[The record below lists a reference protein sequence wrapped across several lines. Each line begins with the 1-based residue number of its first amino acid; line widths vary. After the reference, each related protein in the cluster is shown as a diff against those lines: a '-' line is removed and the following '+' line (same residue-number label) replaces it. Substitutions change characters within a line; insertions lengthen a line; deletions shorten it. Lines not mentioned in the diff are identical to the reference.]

1 MSTCVCIQTFALSAN
16 ITCFI
21 RWSITH
27 WCSLYLYISSYD
39 MCCPCQYTTIIVVV
53 WLLLIQI
60 LPLQHHDWRPRPP
73 LSYRYSWPYVFK
85 LEKQRLS
92 TRLFK
97 WTPNGGICE
106 VLSLMKSDNLD
117 VRISSV
123 PAKGVSSMNATT
135 SPKSTSLN
143 FFESLLLAVCWRQ
156 INIIWLDS
164 SCDTYHLGKSCPQ
177 SVVFHRDSYLPA
189 VSNIYV
195 LFYQD
200 ESTEQDVTDLFHYQ
214 RNHYRRSRLSFQ
226 QLVNERNDITLQI
239 NNFTSR

>member
-1 MSTCVCIQTFALSAN
+1 MIEDQSHLFLIA
-16 ITCFI
+16 I
-21 RWSITH
+21 RSHAFSNWKSN
-27 WCSLYLYISSYD
+27 LFFNL
-39 MCCPCQYTTIIVVV
+39 MV
-53 WLLLIQI
+53 
-60 LPLQHHDWRPRPP
+60 
-73 LSYRYSWPYVFK
+73 
-85 LEKQRLS
+85 S

-97 WTPNGGICE
+97 WTPNAGICE
-106 VLSLMKSDNLD
+106 VLSLMTADNLN
-117 VRISSV
+117 VRIYSV
-123 PAKGVSSMNATT
+123 PVMGVSSMNATT

-200 ESTEQDVTDLFHYQ
+200 ESTEQNVTDLFHYQ